1 MMGLFIPNMQ
11 KPKKGEVIAFDGEY
25 AVYTDD
31 DMQVRRYSLIE
42 IDLVRCEKCKKSKL
56 YTMNSNLPISRWCHR
71 FSVPVAV
78 EDDDYCSYAERRND
92 ERITE

>member
-1 MMGLFIPNMQ
+1 MSDLIRLYRVVRNCEGKHCGN
-11 KPKKGEVIAFDGEY
+11 EY
-25 AVYTDD
+25 
-31 DMQVRRYSLIE
+31 IG
-42 IDLVRCEKCKKSKL
+42 DLVTCEKCNKSKL

-92 ERITE
+92 EQDSEM